1 MSRGI
6 DFESD
11 CLALSSHIDVSGVIN
26 YCMPASVDNYIHRI
40 GRTARAENLGTALS
54 FIQPNNEKDHAILTE
69 IQKRNAPRNGHPV
82 PQCLPFD
89 IKEIESFTY
98 RWACVGVLMSSV
110 EDVKRGITRNLI
122 KETRVMELRREAL
135 NSNKLKMHFE
145 DNPQE
150 LQLLKH
156 AASKKLLRVQ
166 PHLKDIP
173 EYLVPEA
180 LKPKVTIREESG
192 KRSHSNSVSGNEWKR
207 KKVDDPLHVGVGCVG
222 DE

>member
-11 CLALSSHIDVSGVIN
+11 CFAFSSHIDVSGVIN

-98 RWACVGVLMSSV
+98 R
-110 EDVKRGITRNLI
+110 
-122 KETRVMELRREAL
+122 
-135 NSNKLKMHFE
+135 
-145 DNPQE
+145 
-150 LQLLKH
+150 
-156 AASKKLLRVQ
+156 
-166 PHLKDIP
+166 
-173 EYLVPEA
+173 
-180 LKPKVTIREESG
+180 
-192 KRSHSNSVSGNEWKR
+192 
-207 KKVDDPLHVGVGCVG
+207 
-222 DE
+222 

>member
-11 CLALSSHIDVSGVIN
+11 SFALSSHIDVSGVIN

-54 FIQPNNEKDHAILTE
+54 FIQLTE

-135 NSNKLKMHFE
+135 NSNKLKMHF
-145 DNPQE
+145 
-150 LQLLKH
+150 
-156 AASKKLLRVQ
+156 V
-166 PHLKDIP
+166 
-173 EYLVPEA
+173 
-180 LKPKVTIREESG
+180 
-192 KRSHSNSVSGNEWKR
+192 
-207 KKVDDPLHVGVGCVG
+207 PLHTLM
-222 DE
+222 

>member
-1 MSRGI
+1 MVPG
-6 DFESD
+6 
-11 CLALSSHIDVSGVIN
+11 
-26 YCMPASVDNYIHRI
+26 
-40 GRTARAENLGTALS
+40 
-54 FIQPNNEKDHAILTE
+54 NEADRAILTE
-69 IQKRNAPRNGHPV
+69 VQKRNPPRDGHPV

-98 RWACVGVLMSSV
+98 RWARRRRVRRSV

-135 NSNKLKMHFE
+135 NSSKLKMHFE

-180 LKPKVTIREESG
+180 LKPKVTIREESN
-192 KRSHSNSVSGNEWKR
+192 KRERSGSQGGEWKR
-207 KKVDDPLHVGVGCVG
+207 KKVDDPLHVRVASGR
-222 DE
+222 EA

>member
-1 MSRGI
+1 M
-6 DFESD
+6 
-11 CLALSSHIDVSGVIN
+11 
-26 YCMPASVDNYIHRI
+26 
-40 GRTARAENLGTALS
+40 
-54 FIQPNNEKDHAILTE
+54 
-69 IQKRNAPRNGHPV
+69 
-82 PQCLPFD
+82 
-89 IKEIESFTY
+89 
-98 RWACVGVLMSSV
+98 LMSSV
-110 EDVKRGITRNLI
+110 EDVKRGITSNLI
-122 KETRVMELRREAL
+122 NETRVMELRREAL

-192 KRSHSNSVSGNEWKR
+192 KRSRSNSVSGNEWKR

>member
-98 RWACVGVLMSSV
+98 R
-110 EDVKRGITRNLI
+110 
-122 KETRVMELRREAL
+122 
-135 NSNKLKMHFE
+135 
-145 DNPQE
+145 
-150 LQLLKH
+150 
-156 AASKKLLRVQ
+156 
-166 PHLKDIP
+166 
-173 EYLVPEA
+173 
-180 LKPKVTIREESG
+180 
-192 KRSHSNSVSGNEWKR
+192 
-207 KKVDDPLHVGVGCVG
+207 
-222 DE
+222 

>member
-1 MSRGI
+1 M
-6 DFESD
+6 D
-11 CLALSSHIDVSGVIN
+11 
-26 YCMPASVDNYIHRI
+26 
-40 GRTARAENLGTALS
+40 
-54 FIQPNNEKDHAILTE
+54 
-69 IQKRNAPRNGHPV
+69 
-82 PQCLPFD
+82 
-89 IKEIESFTY
+89 
-98 RWACVGVLMSSV
+98 SV

-135 NSNKLKMHFE
+135 NSSKLKMHFE

-156 AASKKLLRVQ
+156 ATSKKLLRVQ

-192 KRSHSNSVSGNEWKR
+192 KRECSGAQGGEWKR
-207 KKVDDPLHVGVGCVG
+207 KKVDDPLHVGVVMGC
-222 DE
+222 EA